1 MGAAG
6 LVYFIVW
13 PGMWVAPGK
22 MLAEVY
28 GNAFSYAFQG
38 ARLDVTGE
46 LGSANFDLGGRFDG
60 IFQYLKFWASSTTF
74 VTWIGLA
81 FAIPVLFSR
90 GREGFPAPVKSTL
103 AYLGLLGIL
112 FILMFGMAQGR
123 NSPHYIMSTHV
134 AFDMIAGIGW
144 GGAIMWAHDRWKW
157 IKPWFSILVAS
168 GLIVAQI
175 GFGLP
180 YAPYYFTYRNPLL
193 STPAPY
199 GYGEGMAE
207 AAEYLS
213 QNPHAADMRAY
224 VYNGMGTFSYFFP
237 GETIVLKRI
246 HLIEDD
252 FVTIEKEMR
261 RSDYLV
267 LYPATRGV
275 QPEMEK
281 LLRPLQ
287 DIPPEKIITINGIEY
302 IYIYRI
308 ADIPETVYEALGP

>member
-1 MGAAG
+1 
-6 LVYFIVW
+6 
-13 PGMWVAPGK
+13 
-22 MLAEVY
+22 
-28 GNAFSYAFQG
+28 
-38 ARLDVTGE
+38 
-46 LGSANFDLGGRFDG
+46 
-60 IFQYLKFWASSTTF
+60 
-74 VTWIGLA
+74 
-81 FAIPVLFSR
+81 
-90 GREGFPAPVKSTL
+90 
-103 AYLGLLGIL
+103 
-112 FILMFGMAQGR
+112 
-123 NSPHYIMSTHV
+123 
-134 AFDMIAGIGW
+134 
-144 GGAIMWAHDRWKW
+144 MWAHDRWKW